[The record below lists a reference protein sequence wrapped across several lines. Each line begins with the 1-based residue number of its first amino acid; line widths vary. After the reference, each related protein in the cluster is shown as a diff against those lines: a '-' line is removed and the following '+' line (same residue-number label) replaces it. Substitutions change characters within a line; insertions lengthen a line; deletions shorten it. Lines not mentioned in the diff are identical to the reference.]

1 MHQRFKTGNEVGK
14 EKNREQ
20 PEEQMG
26 EEKQRGELGGR
37 GETERARERG
47 ERETPGYEPFEL
59 DASPI
64 LYETTFNL
72 KLSGNEVYCM
82 NAVRLQVKNM
92 LCGKLHCQKGSNLTL
107 FAYKILGDRRRR
119 RSGDQPGET
128 VRRPTQGDGPE
139 TVRRATRRRTSQT
152 WERREQIDRF

>member
-1 MHQRFKTGNEVGK
+1 
-14 EKNREQ
+14 
-20 PEEQMG
+20 MG